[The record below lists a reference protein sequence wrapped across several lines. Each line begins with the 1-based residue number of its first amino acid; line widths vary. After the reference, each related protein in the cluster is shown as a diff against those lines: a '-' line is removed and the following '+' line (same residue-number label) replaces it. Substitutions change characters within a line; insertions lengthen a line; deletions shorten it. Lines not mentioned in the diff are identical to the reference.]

1 MGPADLQRYHKLLL
15 KKQRELSSA
24 LAAITPAI
32 TLFPEFLRYMKMR
45 SL

>member
-24 LAAITPAI
+24 LLEAALHII
-32 TLFPEFLRYMKMR
+32 DRQRMR
-45 SL
+45 MSNPTND